1 MPGRWC
7 FNITILLIL
16 PPIKILCRF
25 MKLKTSLFLLVFFCA
40 QNAHSQIIDLEF
52 YNSLFVTQENK
63 DSLKD
68 IAHKLIADAIE
79 VLDNYPAYDGD
90 DLGLTYSKR
99 KSQFKV
105 WSPAA
110 TEVTLHIYDAGRS
123 GNRLSSHKMK
133 KQANGV
139 WHSKLKG
146 KKEGLYYT
154 FQVHLGDSL
163 LVETPDPYAVATG
176 VSGQRAMIVDLDKTD
191 PEGWENDQRP
201 PLKSFSDI
209 ILYELHFR
217 DISIAESSGIK
228 NKGKFIGLAETDT
241 KSPDGLST
249 GLDHIKE
256 LGVTHV
262 HLLPSYD
269 FSSIEEA
276 TLFMNKYNWGY
287 DPQNY
292 NVPEGSYSTDP
303 FDGRVRIKEFKQL
316 IKTLHENGIRV
327 IMDVVYNH
335 TGRTEESVFNR
346 MVPYYYYRWNGPYWS
361 NASGC
366 GNETASERPMM
377 RKFMKE
383 SMKYWAE
390 EYHIDGFRVDLMG
403 IHDIETM
410 NEVAKE
416 LREIDPTIFIYGEG
430 WTAGNSPLEESK
442 RAVKANTKQL
452 DGIAVFSDE
461 FRDGAKGHVF
471 KPNAKG
477 FIDGEYGLKESV
489 KFGIVGG
496 VQHDQ
501 VDYGKVNYSKAPWA
515 NQPTQCINYVSCHD
529 NHTLWDRLKLSNKGA
544 PEKELLRINK
554 LAQTLVFTS
563 QGIPFMQAGEEF
575 VRTKFGVE
583 NSFESPDDINQI
595 DWNNKK
601 KYADLFEY
609 YKALVQMRKEHP
621 AFKMGDAEAIRE
633 NIEFIDFE
641 NENILAYTINGEAV
655 GDSWKRI
662 LLIFNGNKV
671 GKRVDIPKGNWKTIC
686 QNYKIRLDGMGRN
699 NGTSANLLPY
709 SAYILVEE

>member
-1 MPGRWC
+1 
-7 FNITILLIL
+7 
-16 PPIKILCRF
+16 
-25 MKLKTSLFLLVFFCA
+25 MKLKTSLFLLTFLIGI
-40 QNAHSQIIDLEF
+40 QNSFSQIIDLEF

-68 IAHKLIADAIE
+68 MAHNLISDAIKI
-79 VLDNYPAYDGD
+79 LDNYPSYDGD

-110 TEVTLHIYDAGRS
+110 TDVTLHIYDEGQL

-133 KQANGV
+133 KEADGV
-139 WHSKLKG
+139 WYSKLKG

-163 LVETPDPYAVATG
+163 LVETPDPYAIATG
-176 VSGQRAMIVDLDKTD
+176 VSGQRAMIVDLKSTD
-191 PEGWENDQRP
+191 PEGWETDQRP
-201 PLKSFSDI
+201 PLNSLSDI

-217 DISIAESSGIK
+217 DISIHESSGIK
-228 NKGKFIGLAETDT
+228 NKGKFIGLAETGT

-249 GLDHIKE
+249 GIDHIKE

-269 FSSIEEA
+269 FSSIDEA
-276 TLFMNKYNWGY
+276 ALFLNDYNWGY

-292 NVPEGSYSTDP
+292 NVPDGSYSTDP

-335 TGRTEESVFNR
+335 TGKTEESVFNR
-346 MVPYYYYRWNGPYWS
+346 LVPYYYYRWNGPYWS

-410 NEVAKE
+410 NQVAKE
-416 LREIDPTIFIYGEG
+416 LHEIDSTLFIYGEG
-430 WTAGNSPLEESK
+430 WTAGDSPLEESK
-442 RAVKANTKQL
+442 RAVKVNVKQL
-452 DGIAVFSDE
+452 EGVAAFSDE
-461 FRDGAKGHVF
+461 FRDGVKGHVF
-471 KPNAKG
+471 KQNAKG
-477 FIDGEYGLKESV
+477 FIDGEIRLKESV

-501 VDYGKVNYSKAPWA
+501 VEYEKVNYSNAPWA

-529 NHTLWDRLKLSNKGA
+529 NHTLWDRLKLSCKGF
-544 PEKELLRINK
+544 PEKDLLHINK
-554 LAQTLVFTS
+554 LAQTIVFTS
-563 QGIPFMQAGEEF
+563 QGIPFLLAGEEF

-583 NSFESPDDINQI
+583 NSFESPDRINQI
-595 DWNNKK
+595 DWRNKK

-609 YKALVQMRKEHP
+609 YQELIQMRKQHP
-621 AFKMGDAEAIRE
+621 AFKMGNAEAVRN
-633 NIEFIDFE
+633 NIQFIDYE
-641 NENILAYTINGEAV
+641 NENILGYTINGEAV

-662 LLIFNGNKV
+662 LVLFNGNKV
-671 GKRVDIPKGNWKTIC
+671 GKRVDIPSGNWKIIC
-686 QNYKIRLDGMGRN
+686 HNHKIRIEGMGKN
-699 NGTSANLLPY
+699 SSTSANLMPY